1 MVPLLH
7 VAAAVLHQAAPAA
20 TFDCHRC
27 YIKPV
32 PLLHVGLPL
41 LHQATNMLHVAA
53 TAGTCDRRHCYTKL
67 LMLLHADDAAAT
79 SGRQRA
85 TCGHRHCYIPVPPSL
100 HQAAGVLHAATAVA
114 TCRSRCCFLV
124 DVGDVASGRRYQ
136 GIAGGVA
143 GEGSRAAMAGGAG
156 VRRWLC

>member
-20 TFDCHRC
+20 TCDCHRC

-114 TCRSRCCFLV
+114 TQLPSLLQAV
-124 DVGDVASGRRYQ
+124 LQARRESSSSPST
-136 GIAGGVA
+136 AK
-143 GEGSRAAMAGGAG
+143 RWPRGAG
-156 VRRWLC
+156 TAR